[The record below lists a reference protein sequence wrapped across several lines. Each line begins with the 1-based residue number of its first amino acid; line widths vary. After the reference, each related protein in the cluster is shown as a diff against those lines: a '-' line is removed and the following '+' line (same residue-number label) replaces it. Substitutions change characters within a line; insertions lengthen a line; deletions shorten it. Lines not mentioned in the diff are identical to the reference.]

1 MNQTNNLIFSEYL
14 DYYKKTKLMIAKQ
27 LAIVL
32 TSVFLVL
39 SFLFYRSDDISYV
52 LPFVL
57 GFVFCAFCLF
67 HVYYY
72 KKPTLAY
79 YLYISTGTLT
89 CTYTL
94 FFLPKDLH
102 VTDFLWRVIMLI
114 LSFIGTTRKTSL
126 TILVYY
132 LFEVTFYTQFFI
144 VENLKT
150 FDFSSPYQLLGLNV
164 EFVVLFS
171 IIFYLMYH
179 FIQLNVKAKE
189 KLTESLLFQEKI
201 NAELSRKNEENVV
214 LVKEIHH
221 RVKNNL
227 QIIISLLR
235 LQKDELKSDEAKQ
248 HFTEAINRIMSMSTI
263 HQRLYQQENL
273 ELIDVDDYIR
283 DMNRELQN
291 IYANKK
297 AIELKIDSQLLQ
309 MDLKTIVPFGLI
321 LNELLTNS
329 FKHAFQEGQEG
340 IISISLRKTDQIEF
354 NFEDN
359 GTWKEKESTNSSF
372 GIELIEILTEQL
384 DGTFSVG
391 KNPNGTK
398 YFFLFPVVNE

>member
-1 MNQTNNLIFSEYL
+1 MNQANNLLFSEYL
-14 DYYKKTKLMIAKQ
+14 DYYRKTKLMIAKQ

-52 LPFVL
+52 MPFVL
-57 GFVFCAFCLF
+57 GFIFCSFCLF
-67 HVYYY
+67 HVYYF
-72 KKPTLAY
+72 KKPALAY
-79 YLYISTGTLT
+79 YLYITTGTIT

-144 VENLKT
+144 VDNLKE
-150 FDFSSPYQLLGLNV
+150 FDFNSSYQLIGLNV

-171 IIFYLMYH
+171 VIFYLMYH
-179 FIQLNVKAKE
+179 FIQLNVMAKE
-189 KLTESLLFQEKI
+189 KLTESLLFQEKM

-235 LQKDELKSDEAKQ
+235 LQKDELKSEEAKQ

-329 FKHAFQEGQEG
+329 FKHAFHENQEG
-340 IISISLRKTDQIEF
+340 IVSISLRKTDQIEF

-359 GTWKEKESTNSSF
+359 GTWKEKETTNSSF

-384 DGTFSVG
+384 DGTFSVE
-391 KNPNGTK
+391 KKSNGTK
-398 YFFLFPVVNE
+398 YSFFFPIVE